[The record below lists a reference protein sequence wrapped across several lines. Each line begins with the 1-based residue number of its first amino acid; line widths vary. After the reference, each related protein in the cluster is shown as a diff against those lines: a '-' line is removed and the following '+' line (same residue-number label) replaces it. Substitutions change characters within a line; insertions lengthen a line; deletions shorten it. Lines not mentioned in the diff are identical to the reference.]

1 MKVALF
7 VLLAIAVTANANML
21 RTPLLAVCR
30 GDAPAS
36 KCCEYKKGE
45 DHDLYLKPKGQS
57 SCCNKNIGMWVPSV
71 DKALDNQYCNG
82 QDNTDYNFLKRNLKE
97 MASTAIQFKR
107 TLEGLKA
114 EKKNYEAEFRSNY
127 VKHEKHENKNQKKLD
142 DKIKMMHD
150 KENEAA
156 DTKKSYKQTVTL
168 LDSTLK
174 YIEKSKASFITEWN
188 KIVVES
194 KQSRKKLVEALD
206 DVNKMEA
213 KLIKETDAFA
223 ACKIE
228 DKKKKMEVDELQ
240 KVIKEEMEAVKST
253 SGKVSEAEINL
264 EKTKL
269 ETEEQAKAMNDKIQT
284 ATDGLK
290 GMKADEEKLAKDLD
304 GLAGLLAKAEEKLKA
319 SAENLEES
327 EKKLA
332 AESLLEVQ
340 GPKGLKGLAG
350 KVKAGIGGALKA
362 FSNWWNKDCNEDC
375 QALKAY
381 SAKNYIKN
389 RQDDAAVRGQPVTLT
404 KIFTDNLASM
414 AKRLSHM
421 EDVAKR
427 YEDLHA
433 HDVNLHQEIMAQ
445 IDAQFKD
452 VKDKMKVI
460 EAQIAAF
467 ETKRATNQVLI
478 EKLNK
483 ELQSMMQAQ
492 NEKISSEKRMIEK
505 NNKDTKNLISRM
517 ELLAVR
523 VGVVAKQNAACKA
536 GVEMLKKDVASK
548 KKEQELIEKKQKELE
563 GKLAAVEKETQRV
576 KDKSSEHQA
585 KLESE
590 LQQVEDERKET
601 DENIQR
607 FTEDLSDGKAKG
619 KAMMAK
625 TKENGNQQEA
635 NEKALKKKKDAKN
648 DALDAAFD

>member
-1 MKVALF
+1 
-7 VLLAIAVTANANML
+7 
-21 RTPLLAVCR
+21 
-30 GDAPAS
+30 
-36 KCCEYKKGE
+36 
-45 DHDLYLKPKGQS
+45 
-57 SCCNKNIGMWVPSV
+57 
-71 DKALDNQYCNG
+71 
-82 QDNTDYNFLKRNLKE
+82 
-97 MASTAIQFKR
+97 
-107 TLEGLKA
+107 
-114 EKKNYEAEFRSNY
+114 
-127 VKHEKHENKNQKKLD
+127 
-142 DKIKMMHD
+142 
-150 KENEAA
+150 
-156 DTKKSYKQTVTL
+156 
-168 LDSTLK
+168 
-174 YIEKSKASFITEWN
+174 
-188 KIVVES
+188 
-194 KQSRKKLVEALD
+194 
-206 DVNKMEA
+206 
-213 KLIKETDAFA
+213 
-223 ACKIE
+223 
-228 DKKKKMEVDELQ
+228 
-240 KVIKEEMEAVKST
+240 
-253 SGKVSEAEINL
+253 
-264 EKTKL
+264 
-269 ETEEQAKAMNDKIQT
+269 
-284 ATDGLK
+284 
-290 GMKADEEKLAKDLD
+290 LAKDLD

-362 FSNWWNKDCNEDC
+362 FSNWWNRDCNEDC
-375 QALKAY
+375 KALKAY

-427 YEDLHA
+427 YSDLHA

-467 ETKRATNQVLI
+467 ETKRATNQALI

-648 DALDAAFD
+648 DALDSAFD